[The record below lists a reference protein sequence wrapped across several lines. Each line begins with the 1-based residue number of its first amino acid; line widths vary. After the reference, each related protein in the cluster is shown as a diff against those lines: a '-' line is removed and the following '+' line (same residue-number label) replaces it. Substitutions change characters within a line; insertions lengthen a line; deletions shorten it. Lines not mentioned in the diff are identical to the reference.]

1 MGWFTTDAT
10 EPGAAYEEQVLAG
23 GSFPGPDGLEIV
35 TAGPNL
41 GLRPGLRA
49 MKASTR
55 IDIPTLW
62 RAVLRRPI
70 SVHDGAIVSILPPRG
85 VAPSAAEPTLAA
97 AGVQAPTMV
106 AGPGA
111 LDCLFEVGT
120 TTGRL
125 VDVRGGRAA
134 GAGGREHR
142 RVAVDGPSRG
152 LAAALTRSG
161 ST

>member
-1 MGWFTTDAT
+1 MGWFTTDAA
-10 EPGAAYEEQVLAG
+10 EPGAAYEEQVLADD
-23 GSFPGPDGLEIV
+23 SFPGPDGLEIV

-49 MKASTR
+49 MKATTR

-70 SVHDGAIVSILPPRG
+70 SAHDGAIVSILPPRG
-85 VAPSAAEPTLAA
+85 VTPSAAEPTLAA
-97 AGVQAPTMV
+97 AGVPAPTMV

-111 LDCLFEVGT
+111 LDCLFEPGT

-125 VDVRGGRAA
+125 V
-134 GAGGREHR
+134 EF
-142 RVAVDGPSRG
+142 AV
-152 LAAALTRSG
+152 AALQALGGANTGEWQWTVRAEG
-161 ST
+161 SLPR